1 MSERSR
7 IVVPRPRCRSSEN
20 WNWYPLYPVVLEL
33 RRVTVLKYSVSQLPH
48 TRKHS
53 IILPRYLAV
62 GIGKSST
69 RRKDIAR
76 THALLTWWRTGH
88 VGRTVFWT
96 DFYDVNHIRRSSLTG
111 VVALRRKQPARFQT
125 RDTSVADNESQYSP
139 RDQVLTSTWGQS
151 TSMRQIEPGEGSEKR
166 GRGCSRSFG
175 VTDAKAPCSQGVQ
188 ISVFRFLGAASPAAL
203 RDDGEG
209 DAVPCT
215 ENMKFV
221 RSDIPDDQKT
231 TGVIV

>member
-1 MSERSR
+1 MFGCRTCPHKHAVCFESRSA
-7 IVVPRPRCRSSEN
+7 PGL
-20 WNWYPLYPVVLEL
+20 WYPVRGVEAQ
-33 RRVTVLKYSVSQLPH
+33 K
-48 TRKHS
+48 
-53 IILPRYLAV
+53 I
-62 GIGKSST
+62 GIGIRYTLWFLNFAESRSWNIQY
-69 RRKDIAR
+69 RNFLI
-76 THALLTWWRTGH
+76 HANIRSFFPAISQWG
-88 VGRTVFWT
+88 TVFWT

-166 GRGCSRSFG
+166 GKGCSRSFG